1 MPNWSSGNIFAKCEQ
16 VFRPEGS
23 KYCRFCKCYVPNDTP
38 SWQQHTQGSGHSKAK
53 SEHLRKLGRDVA
65 AKKTEETNKEQMLHD
80 MEEQALEDY
89 KEKDIVESRDFTA
102 KLYNNEPLPGTEQY
116 EDRPEPP
123 RKKRGA
129 VAKKGEKEVELT
141 WAQKYMAKMQE
152 GKVSGG
158 LRKVEAPQG
167 GTKWHKAAGDY
178 GKLWCEAKNDDGSRY
193 YYHSKTHE
201 TRWEPPSGGF
211 LSIKEQREL
220 RGEEKEV
227 LLQAGSDDDE
237 EGDTEDKEEREEQQ
251 FLAARQAKKQQAD
264 KSEADRLV
272 DKKLQEA
279 PVPLH
284 GVKPK
289 HEEPA
294 VIAKPKI
301 IFRKRDIMEVPKE

>member
-1 MPNWSSGNIFAKCEQ
+1 
-16 VFRPEGS
+16 
-23 KYCRFCKCYVPNDTP
+23 
-38 SWQQHTQGSGHSKAK
+38 
-53 SEHLRKLGRDVA
+53 
-65 AKKTEETNKEQMLHD
+65 MLPV
-80 MEEQALEDY
+80 

-116 EDRPEPP
+116 MDRPEPP

-152 GKVSGG
+152 GKVGGG

-167 GTKWHKAAGDY
+167 GTKWHKAAGDS
-178 GKLWCEAKNDDGSRY
+178 GKLWCEAKNEDGSRY

-220 RGEEKEV
+220 RGEEKEE
-227 LLQAGSDDDE
+227 QAL
-237 EGDTEDKEEREEQQ
+237 
-251 FLAARQAKKQQAD
+251 LAAHQAKKKQAD

-289 HEEPA
+289 QQEPVA
-294 VIAKPKI
+294 VAKPKT
-301 IFRKRDIMEVPKE
+301 IFRKRDIVEVPRE

>member
-65 AKKTEETNKEQMLHD
+65 AKRTEETNKEQMLHD

-116 EDRPEPP
+116 MDRPEPP

-129 VAKKGEKEVELT
+129 VAKKGEQEVELT

-152 GKVSGG
+152 GKVGGG

-167 GTKWHKAAGDY
+167 GTKWHKAAGDS
-178 GKLWCEAKNDDGSRY
+178 GKMWCEAKNEDGSRY

-220 RGEEKEV
+220 RGEDKEAAA
-227 LLQAGSDDDE
+227 QAGSDDDE
-237 EGDTEDKEEREEQQ
+237 DDEDREKKEEQAL
-251 FLAARQAKKQQAD
+251 LAAHQAKKKQAD

>member
-53 SEHLRKLGRDVA
+53 SEHLRKLGREVS
-65 AKKTEETNKEQMLHD
+65 AKKNEEKNKEEMLHH

-89 KEKDIVESRDFTA
+89 KEKDISESRDFTA

-116 EDRPEPP
+116 IDKTEPP

-129 VAKKGEKEVELT
+129 IAKKEEEEVKLT

-167 GTKWHKAAGDY
+167 GTRWHKAAGDS
-178 GKLWCEAKNDDGSRY
+178 GKLWCEAKNEDGSRY
-193 YYHSKTHE
+193 YYHSQTHE

-220 RGEEKEV
+220 RGEQEEV
-227 LLQAGSDDDE
+227 VKAGSDEEEDE
-237 EGDTEDKEEREEQQ
+237 EEKEEREKQAL
-251 FLAARQAKKQQAD
+251 LAAHQAKKQQVEQ
-264 KSEADRLV
+264 SEAHRLV
-272 DKKLQEA
+272 NKKLQEA

-289 HEEPA
+289 EQEPA
-294 VIAKPKI
+294 IIAKPKI
-301 IFRKRDIMEVPKE
+301 VFRKRDIMEVPKE

>member
-53 SEHLRKLGRDVA
+53 SEHLRKLGREVS
-65 AKKTEETNKEQMLHD
+65 AKKNEEKNKEEMLHH

-89 KEKDIVESRDFTA
+89 KEKDISESRDFTA

-116 EDRPEPP
+116 IDKPEPP

-129 VAKKGEKEVELT
+129 IAKKGEEEVQLT

-167 GTKWHKAAGDY
+167 GTRWHKGAGDS
-178 GKLWCEAKNDDGSRY
+178 GKVWCEAKNEDGSRY
-193 YYHSKTHE
+193 YYHSQTHE

-220 RGEEKEV
+220 RGEKEEV
-227 LLQAGSDDDE
+227 VQAGSDEEEDE
-237 EGDTEDKEEREEQQ
+237 EEKEEREKQAL
-251 FLAARQAKKQQAD
+251 LAAHQAKKQQVEQ
-264 KSEADRLV
+264 SEAHRLV
-272 DKKLQEA
+272 NKKLQEA

-289 HEEPA
+289 EQEPA
-294 VIAKPKI
+294 IIAKPKI
-301 IFRKRDIMEVPKE
+301 VFRKRDIMEVPKE